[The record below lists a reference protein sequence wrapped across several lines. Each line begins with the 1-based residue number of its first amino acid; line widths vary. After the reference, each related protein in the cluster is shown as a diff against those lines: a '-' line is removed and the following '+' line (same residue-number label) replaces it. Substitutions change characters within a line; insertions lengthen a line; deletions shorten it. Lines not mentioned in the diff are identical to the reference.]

1 MRSPYCRAFRNRDM
15 PRHVRR
21 NATSHFNFSN
31 NIPTNFAR
39 CAFRRKIIHTENSL
53 VR

>member
-15 PRHVRR
+15 PLHVRR
-21 NATSHFNFSN
+21 SATSHFNFTN
-31 NIPTNFAR
+31 NIAIYFDR
-39 CAFRRKIIHTENSL
+39 RAFRRKIIPAENSL

>member
-1 MRSPYCRAFRNRDM
+1 MRSPYCRAFRNRDI

-21 NATSHFNFSN
+21 SATSHLNFTN
-31 NIPTNFAR
+31 NIATNFAR
-39 CAFRRKIIHTENSL
+39 RAFRRKNIRAENSL